1 MPFSREALEIIRAD
15 EAGALKPPPQSLIDK
30 MQAQAEANDFLRSP
44 EGAEAREFLSM
55 SQEEYEKRYPAR
67 AFADA
72 CDEED
77 EEDAERENDPEADPA
92 LLEDR
97 TMETYQA
104 VAERDTKA
112 WERLHRR

>member
-44 EGAEAREFLSM
+44 EGAEAREFLSV
-55 SQEEYEKRYPAR
+55 SQEEYEKRYPER

-72 CDEED
+72 CD

-104 VAERDTKA
+104 MAERDAKA
-112 WERLHRR
+112 WERRHRR